1 MSTLRVKGR
10 AGCVASPIHPP
21 TQNNT
26 RNACYE
32 PRRPTR
38 CTSLYSTI
46 MRISRMIVIHQL
58 ASVCVRSTLHQH
70 RGLARGPNNR
80 SRRGCATTIRT
91 AVQST
96 ARTAFPMEYFQRG
109 LKYLPSRCIQPR
121 RRTQTPAD
129 THHLLRN
136 RALLAHAFRDTKSV
150 RARYWLKVIEFP
162 T

>member
-1 MSTLRVKGR
+1 MPLSLYIHAYGR
-10 AGCVASPIHPP
+10 WWGMLKSADDALIFFFFVSSLFFI
-21 TQNNT
+21 
-26 RNACYE
+26 
-32 PRRPTR
+32 
-38 CTSLYSTI
+38 SLYSKT

-70 RGLARGPNNR
+70 RGLARGPDNR

-96 ARTAFPMEYFQRG
+96 ARTAFPMEYFQKG
-109 LKYLPSRCIQPR
+109 LKYLPSHCIQPR